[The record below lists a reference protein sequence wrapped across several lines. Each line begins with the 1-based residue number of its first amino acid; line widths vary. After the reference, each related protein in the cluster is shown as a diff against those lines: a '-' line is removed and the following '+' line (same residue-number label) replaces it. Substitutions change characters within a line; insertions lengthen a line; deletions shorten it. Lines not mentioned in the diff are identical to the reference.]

1 LAIASSSGESE
12 TSRFLHLSYLKT
24 SGWVLMGGNLFLNV
38 LFLVDG
44 RDGKMYSIILT
55 ELSINLNSKRSPP
68 ESQGP

>member
-1 LAIASSSGESE
+1 
-12 TSRFLHLSYLKT
+12 
-24 SGWVLMGGNLFLNV
+24 MGGNLFLNV

-55 ELSINLNSKRSPP
+55 ELSINLNSNRSPP